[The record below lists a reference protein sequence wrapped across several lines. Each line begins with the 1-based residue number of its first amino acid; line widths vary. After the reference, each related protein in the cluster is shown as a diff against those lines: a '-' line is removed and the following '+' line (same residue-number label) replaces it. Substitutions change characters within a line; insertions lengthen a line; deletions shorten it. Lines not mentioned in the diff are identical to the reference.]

1 MASGY
6 PRARGALQ
14 RAARTPAAAALAG
27 AAALAA
33 ITLGASALGA
43 IRPGGSAQ
51 PGLLW
56 VPDRDRNADLRR
68 LSRELER
75 TGGGPESAARRY
87 ALIAEIART
96 LRGGGEG
103 GRERTFLALRAQR
116 HPRDPY
122 NTAYLVTAAD
132 SYREAGQTPLAVHYY
147 RRALRN
153 HPDLEVRGRSLH
165 RLCLERLVELD
176 GPARRVEYYRELIER
191 FPGRIDLALALYRL
205 AGAYAERGEWPAAFD
220 AYQAF
225 LDAPP
230 TEVPGEPRAY
240 RRAAELVRFHHAGKS
255 WIRPDLPSL
264 VAEAQAAVAR
274 RDVAALRR
282 LQAGVNFFATS
293 WGSDATLTGRF
304 RLEAFPMRRVR
315 AAAQLHPDSNRRE
328 AFLRTTGW
336 TSRVA
341 TWYLY
346 FRRID
351 YPVDPRVDGSWEW
364 AGIYFGEKL

>member
-1 MASGY
+1 MATGY
-6 PRARGALQ
+6 PRR
-14 RAARTPAAAALAG
+14 RAAPRRAALTPAVAALAV
-27 AAALAA
+27 AVALTGCA
-33 ITLGASALGA
+33 
-43 IRPGGSAQ
+43 R

-56 VPDRDRNADLRR
+56 VPDRDRNADLHR
-68 LSRELER
+68 LSRELEAA
-75 TGGGPESAARRY
+75 GNGPESAARRY
-87 ALIAEIART
+87 ALIAQIART
-96 LRGGGEG
+96 LRRSGEG
-103 GRERTFLALRAQR
+103 GRERTFLTLRAQR
-116 HPRDPY
+116 HPHDPY

-165 RLCLERLVELD
+165 QVCLERLVELD
-176 GPARRVEYYRELIER
+176 GPARRVEHYRELIER

-205 AGAYAERGEWPAAFD
+205 ADAYAERGAWRAAFD

-230 TEVPGEPRAY
+230 TDVPGDPRAY
-240 RRAAELVRFHHAGKS
+240 RRAAELVRFHHADKS
-255 WIRPDLPSL
+255 WIRPDLPAL
-264 VAEAQAAVAR
+264 VAEVQGAVAN
-274 RDVAALRR
+274 RDVAAMRR

-293 WGSDATLTGRF
+293 WGSDATLVRRF
-304 RLEAFPMRRVR
+304 RLEAFPMRRVH

-336 TSRVA
+336 TFRVT

-351 YPVDPRVDGSWEW
+351 YPFDPRVDGSWEW

>member
-1 MASGY
+1 MATGY
-6 PRARGALQ
+6 PCGRVLPR
-14 RAARTPAAAALAG
+14 RAALTPAV
-27 AAALAA
+27 AALAA
-33 ITLGASALGA
+33 VVALGGCA
-43 IRPGGSAQ
+43 R

-56 VPDRDRNADLRR
+56 VPDRDLNADLRR
-68 LSRELER
+68 LSRELEG
-75 TGGGPESAARRY
+75 TGNGPESAARRY

-96 LRGGGEG
+96 LRRGGEG
-103 GRERTFLALRAQR
+103 GRERTFLTLRAQR
-116 HPRDPY
+116 HPLDPY

-132 SYREAGQTPLAVHYY
+132 SYREAGQTPLAAHYY

-176 GPARRVEYYRELIER
+176 GHVRRVEYYRELIER
-191 FPGRIDLALALYRL
+191 FPDRIDLAFALYRL
-205 AGAYAERGEWPAAFD
+205 AGAYAERGVWQAALD

-225 LDAPP
+225 LAAPP
-230 TEVPGEPRAY
+230 TDIPGEPRAY
-240 RRAAELVRFHHAGKS
+240 RRAAELVRFHHSDKS
-255 WIRPDLPSL
+255 WIRDDLPAL
-264 VAEAQAAVAR
+264 VAEAQSAVAR
-274 RDVAALRR
+274 RDMAAMRR
-282 LQAGVNFFATS
+282 LQAEVNFFATS
-293 WGSDATLTGRF
+293 WGSDATLTRRF

-315 AAAQLHPDSNRRE
+315 AAAQLHPDSNERE

-336 TSRVA
+336 TFRVT

-351 YPVDPRVDGSWEW
+351 YPIDPHVDGSWEW